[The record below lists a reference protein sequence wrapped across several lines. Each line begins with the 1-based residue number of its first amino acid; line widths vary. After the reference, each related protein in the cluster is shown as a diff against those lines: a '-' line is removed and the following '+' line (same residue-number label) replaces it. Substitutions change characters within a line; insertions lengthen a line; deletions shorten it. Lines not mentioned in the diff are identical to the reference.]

1 MSTVEEKKIPTLV
14 YAEVTP
20 NPNTV
25 KFVANR
31 AIMPFAG
38 SVEFK
43 TAAEAKG
50 YSQMGLELFNM
61 PVVQSLFFSTNF
73 VSVSKVDGVEW
84 DLITMQL
91 REFIQDYLT
100 KNEWAVEKLPAS
112 GEGVEKQ
119 DPSQPAAEIGHVKPQ
134 NELEEQIVMALDE
147 YIRPAVET
155 DGGAIDFRS
164 FKEGTLEVTLRGS
177 CSGCPS
183 SVVTLKNGIETLM
196 KNMVPEVKEVVAYE
210 A

>member
-1 MSTVEEKKIPTLV
+1 MEKQKIPTSV

-20 NPNTV
+20 NPKTI

-31 AIMPFAG
+31 AIMPFTDA
-38 SVEFK
+38 VEFK
-43 TAAEAKG
+43 SAPEAAAHSSLA
-50 YSQMGLELFNM
+50 SQLFNF
-61 PVVQSLFFSTNF
+61 PFVESLFFTTNF
-73 VSVSKVDGVEW
+73 VSITKVDDVEW

-91 REFIQDYLT
+91 REFIQEFLSD
-100 KNEWAVEKLPAS
+100 NEWAVESLPEK
-112 GEGVEKQ
+112 EGTEGKT
-119 DPSQPAAEIGHVKPQ
+119 PAQKALLQSLGHAEPQ
-134 NELEEQIVMALDE
+134 NELEFKIVQALDD
-147 YIRPAVET
+147 YIRPAVES

-164 FKEGTLEVTLRGS
+164 FSEGRLEVTLRGS

-196 KNMVPEVKEVVAYE
+196 QNMVPEVKEVVAHE